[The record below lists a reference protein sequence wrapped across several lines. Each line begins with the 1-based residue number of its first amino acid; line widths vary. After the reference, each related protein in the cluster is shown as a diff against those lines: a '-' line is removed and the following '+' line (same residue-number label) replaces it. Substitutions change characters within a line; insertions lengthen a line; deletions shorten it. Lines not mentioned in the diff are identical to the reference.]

1 MFGTIIADPSWMFDD
16 SKAGMVKTG
25 KGAASHY
32 DCLPLEK
39 ICSYLQDTCLPNT
52 DIPLAECIAD
62 HAHLWLWVPN
72 AFVIEGVGAQ
82 VAKAW
87 GFKAK
92 TLVTWAKGRLDV
104 EWVKNPEPRDPRN
117 PCDGEGG
124 ASPRAKVIHQIGQ
137 GSWIRNSTEQLVFC
151 VRGKAPP
158 AVRNLPSA
166 LVEEGPAPDEWMLEP
181 RTQHSRKPD
190 TIHRW
195 AEAMSP
201 GPRLE
206 LFARR
211 RMPGW
216 TAVGKQL
223 PVEP

>member
-1 MFGTIIADPSWMFDD
+1 MFGCIIADPCWQFRDQ
-16 SKAGMVKTG
+16 KAGMVKTG

-32 DCLPLEK
+32 DCLPTEK
-39 ICSYLQDTCLPNT
+39 ICTFLEDTFLPGT
-52 DIPLAECIAD
+52 AMPLSELVAD

-72 AFVIEGVGAQ
+72 AFVIEGIGAK
-82 VAKAW
+82 VARAW
-87 GFKAK
+87 GFEPK

-104 EWVKNPEPRDPRN
+104 EWVPAGSPTTKDER
-117 PCDGEGG
+117 C
-124 ASPRAKVIHQIGQ
+124 ASPTTRPVPKVIHQIGQ

-158 AVRNLPSA
+158 GVRNLPSA
-166 LVEEGPAPDEWMLEP
+166 TVEEGPAPDEWLLEP

-195 AEAMSP
+195 AEKLSP

-211 RMPGW
+211 RMENW
-216 TAVGKQL
+216 TTIGQELKEGA
-223 PVEP
+223 P